1 MRAARIGRVSAAVAA
16 VAFVGAAGI
25 SRSRASATAAHEPA
39 RPDVRNGRQRTFWPN
54 GQLRSDAVYANDAFD
69 GEYRTY
75 YESGAPYELRHYA
88 QGHEAGLQQ
97 SWTEDGVLYLNYE
110 VHGGRRFG
118 LVNASPCDRVGD
130 GDAVDVRADANVLAA
145 RGKRPE
151 AGVRV
156 AEWQEDRGLPYYDG
170 PEFAPRWAP
179 VAHRV
184 APFALETQSGAAISD
199 VSLRGRPYVA
209 SFIYTQCAA
218 VCPLLVRQLS
228 RVQDA
233 VAGTGAR
240 IVSFSVTP
248 DADTPTVL
256 AQFGRDR
263 GIFPATWSL
272 VTGSKRTIYVLA
284 RASYFADDQ
293 RVGQGAND
301 ETAFLHTEKLV
312 LVDGDGRLRG
322 IYNGTQ
328 PHAVDQL
335 IADLAILTAGREA
348 LQESGSRRRR

>member
-1 MRAARIGRVSAAVAA
+1 MSVAVAA
-16 VAFVGAAGI
+16 VALVCAARI
-25 SRSRASATAAHEPA
+25 SLGRASGTPA
-39 RPDVRNGRQRTFWPN
+39 RGPAGPAARNGWHQTFWPS
-54 GQLRSDAVYANDAFD
+54 GQLRSDATYLNDAFD
-69 GEYRTY
+69 GEYRAY

-118 LVNASPCDRVGD
+118 LVNSSPCNAVGD
-130 GDAVDVRADANVLAA
+130 GDTVDARAGAKVQAG

-151 AGVRV
+151 AG
-156 AEWQEDRGLPYYDG
+156 AQAGEWQEGRGLPYYAG

-184 APFALETQSGAAISD
+184 APFTLQTQTGASISGE
-199 VSLRGRPYVA
+199 SLQGHPYVA
-209 SFIYTQCAA
+209 SFIYTRCAA
-218 VCPLLVRQLS
+218 VCPLLVRQLL

-233 VAGTGAR
+233 VAGTGAH

-256 AQFGRDR
+256 GQFGGDH
-263 GIFPATWSL
+263 GILPAAWSL
-272 VTGSKRTIYVLA
+272 VTGSRRTIYALA

-293 RVGQGAND
+293 RVGQGADN

-335 IADLAILTAGREA
+335 IADLGTLTAGRQKR
-348 LQESGSRRRR
+348 LPIVRGLSH